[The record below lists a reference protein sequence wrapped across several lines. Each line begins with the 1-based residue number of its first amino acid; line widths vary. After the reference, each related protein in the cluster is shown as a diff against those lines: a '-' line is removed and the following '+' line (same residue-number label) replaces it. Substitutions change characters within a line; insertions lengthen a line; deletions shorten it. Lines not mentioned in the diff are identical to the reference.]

1 MSRTRLHLRRERYD
15 GEGLDIAFGICGIQ
29 TQDVTEDPGLVR
41 CKLCRRRMDELARA
55 TAPSAP
61 ELEQPFAP
69 GPPRPVAEL
78 GGQSVIDPRVA
89 LIAERAENVLRARE
103 DAPRWRSLDAALAMW
118 RRVRIDHTPI
128 RSGWKAEQESR
139 SEGAVR
145 TTHGR
150 DEFIEV
156 DRLFALAFAEDVLI
170 RSGTHILRLTR
181 AEASAILRSVSAEES
196 DATGWAERLVA
207 NDRYA
212 TRELVGQVIQRGRA
226 AMRAALERKGL
237 VERRVRRATA
247 RDVEG
252 QAMAAPMG
260 FDLDGWKE
268 ILPLLGMTEATAR
281 ERMLR
286 EEDPLPITPWC
297 GRVIAV
303 KTEIAAWLSREAQRE
318 RDARRKSA

>member
-15 GEGLDIAFGICGIQ
+15 GEGLDIAFGLCGIQ

-41 CKLCRRRMDELARA
+41 CKLCRRRMDELDRA
-55 TAPSAP
+55 ASPAAPA
-61 ELEQPFAP
+61 LEQPFAP
-69 GPPRPVAEL
+69 GPARPVAEL
-78 GGQSVIDPRVA
+78 GGTSTVDARIER
-89 LIAERAENVLRARE
+89 IASRAYAVLTGRE

-156 DRLFALAFAEDVLI
+156 DRLFALAFTEDVLI

-237 VERRVRRATA
+237 VEKRVRRAA
-247 RDVEG
+247 AIAPQEDL
-252 QAMAAPMG
+252 MAA
-260 FDLDGWKE
+260 GWDIE
-268 ILPLLGMTEATAR
+268 TWSQISLVVGRSEAACKR
-281 ERMLR
+281 YSERP
-286 EEDPLPITPWC
+286 EDPLPVHEQL
-297 GRVIAV
+297 GRVVAKREELLAWV
-303 KTEIAAWLSREAQRE
+303 TRQTRRRGAAA
-318 RDARRKSA
+318 